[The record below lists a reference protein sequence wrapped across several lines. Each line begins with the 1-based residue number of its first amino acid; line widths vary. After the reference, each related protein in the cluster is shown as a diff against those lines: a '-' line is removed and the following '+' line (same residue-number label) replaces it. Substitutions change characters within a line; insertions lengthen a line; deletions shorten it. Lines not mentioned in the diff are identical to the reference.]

1 MEQVDKGHLMIRM
14 GVRVNVLVLLV
25 TAHPAS
31 LGQRSIKHLCLCVMC
46 EKFSLT
52 VLPKTICIPFKRYHL

>member
-31 LGQRSIKHLCLCVMC
+31 LGQRSYQTLVSVCDV
-46 EKFSLT
+46 
-52 VLPKTICIPFKRYHL
+52 